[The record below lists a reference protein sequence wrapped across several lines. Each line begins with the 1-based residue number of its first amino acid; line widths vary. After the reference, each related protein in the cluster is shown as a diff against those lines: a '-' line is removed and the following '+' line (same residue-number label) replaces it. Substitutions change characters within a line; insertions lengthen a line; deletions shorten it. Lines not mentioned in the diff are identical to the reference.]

1 METKS
6 LESKDRQNLISLWYR
21 TQLNYWL
28 FSDAHFV
35 IHATVH
41 NLMFYEA
48 ILLYQVQGCVGKQE
62 KTPRFLEF

>member
-1 METKS
+1 M
-6 LESKDRQNLISLWYR
+6 ESKDRQNLISFQYR

-35 IHATVH
+35 IRATVY

-48 ILLYQVQGCVGKQE
+48 MLLYQVQSCVGKQE